1 MSLQTSAVSYN
12 SALAALARTARWE
25 ETIGLLSQMRAGH
38 PLDFVTFNTI
48 ASGLSRRWQ
57 LGIALAHSW
66 KKPAATGL
74 RIIVEACQRSGA
86 AYSLVLGLVPLLRR
100 GAWKLLRSPASWAA
114 TAEETHP
121 VVRVLDAI
129 SGLLSTA
136 LVEWPLLSCRLLR
149 PVLSSARALRQ
160 EAPRQILGSLDC
172 FGLGSR
178 IARQALCSL
187 AVAPGKAGK
196 RTQVPCVLG
205 PLKIARSAPTYATS
219 H

>member
-205 PLKIARSAPTYATS
+205 PLKIAR
-219 H
+219 